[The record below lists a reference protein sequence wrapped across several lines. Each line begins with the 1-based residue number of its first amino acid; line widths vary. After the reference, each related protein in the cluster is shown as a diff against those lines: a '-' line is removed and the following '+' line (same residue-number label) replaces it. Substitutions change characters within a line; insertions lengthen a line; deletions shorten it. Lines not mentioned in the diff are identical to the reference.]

1 VAVQPAPPPGEH
13 AAAHR
18 AFTEATERRRREVR
32 IHCYRMTGSFEESE
46 DLLQETLLRAWRGWS
61 GFRGGA
67 SVRTWLYRIATN
79 VCLDHLSRRE
89 RRVLPY
95 DVVGPA
101 GATAAGVPPPSARPW
116 LEPVPDSYLAP
127 LADLDPQRHV
137 VRRETIELAFLA
149 AIQAL
154 PPRQRAALV
163 LRDVLGLPAKEVAG
177 ILGSSVPAVKSALQ
191 RARATMRE
199 RLPADRA
206 AWPARTTATA
216 QEREVLRRY
225 VAALAERDATAMA
238 RLLDQDLRVAFPPRD
253 LWVRGRDT
261 FVEGSRRYAPAGEFR
276 YLETGANRQPAVA
289 VYLRPPG
296 QARFRLLSLAVL
308 RIVGTRIVEIIDFG
322 DPAVLA
328 RCGVPEWW

>member
-1 VAVQPAPPPGEH
+1 MSVSPLPPPGDR
-13 AAAHR
+13 AAHQ
-18 AFTEATERRRREVR
+18 AFTEATEPHRRELRV
-32 IHCYRMTGSFEESE
+32 HCYRMTGSLEESE

-61 GFRGGA
+61 GFRGSA

-95 DVVGPA
+95 DVTAPA
-101 GATAAGVPPPSARPW
+101 DGTTSLPPPSPRPW
-116 LEPVPDSYLAP
+116 LEPIPDSYLAP
-127 LADLDPQRHV
+127 LADPDPQQQV
-137 VRRETIELAFLA
+137 VHRETVELAFLA

-163 LRDVLGLPAKEVAG
+163 LRDVLGLPAGEVAG
-177 ILGSSVPAVKSALQ
+177 ILATSVAAVKSALQ
-191 RARATMRE
+191 RARATMRR
-199 RLPADRA
+199 RLPPDRA
-206 AWPARTTATA
+206 QWPARTTATA

-225 VAALAERDATAMA
+225 VAALAERDAAAMA
-238 RLLDQDLRVAFPPRD
+238 ALLDQDLRVAFPPRD

-261 FVEGSRRYAPAGEFR
+261 FIEGSRRYAPAGEFR
-276 YLETGANRQPAVA
+276 YLEAGANYQPAVA

-296 QARFRLLSLAVL
+296 EQRFRLLSLAVL
-308 RIVGTRIVEIIDFG
+308 RVVGTRIVEIIDFG

-328 RCGVPEWW
+328 RCGQPSLLA